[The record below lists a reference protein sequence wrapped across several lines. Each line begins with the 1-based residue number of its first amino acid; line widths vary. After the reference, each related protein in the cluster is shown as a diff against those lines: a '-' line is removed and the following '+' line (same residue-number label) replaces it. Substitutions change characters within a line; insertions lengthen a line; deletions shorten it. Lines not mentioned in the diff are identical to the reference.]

1 MARVSIQT
9 DLKNITDGASST
21 VSASL
26 DGVPFTTSTI
36 ISSRVFTKASNTS
49 YITEPYVSFNK
60 TKTPSDYT
68 YTRTQD
74 NSAGTTTF
82 TVKYRHPLKP
92 PTTDVIEFLGEAK
105 TDLAVSTGK
114 IYSYKIKDE
123 RLNPLGETRFLKIY
137 GDPNTAL
144 KLDVTKNPRVNP
156 EGDATSIINGEKTV
170 LIGENGSYTT
180 PIIFPS
186 TTLKTSY
193 RVKLT
198 EIEEG
203 SFPLDMASP
212 FTTTIDQFPTCEVRL
227 IISGTIASTGT
238 TALTAPTTLKYFG
251 KTGSTLM
258 TTFKFVATKTVDI
271 EAKGTFEP
279 ADFTQTD
286 KTSSTLTDT
295 EDYREG
301 TGLAYGYIPT
311 TVDFSNLSIS
321 FNNNLTPNE
330 AVIEGT
336 IRIKFGYNSGGHT
349 AIALGV
355 GDIIQN
361 A

>member
-1 MARVSIQT
+1 
-9 DLKNITDGASST
+9 
-21 VSASL
+21 
-26 DGVPFTTSTI
+26 
-36 ISSRVFTKASNTS
+36 
-49 YITEPYVSFNK
+49 
-60 TKTPSDYT
+60 
-68 YTRTQD
+68 
-74 NSAGTTTF
+74 
-82 TVKYRHPLKP
+82 
-92 PTTDVIEFLGEAK
+92 
-105 TDLAVSTGK
+105 
-114 IYSYKIKDE
+114 
-123 RLNPLGETRFLKIY
+123 
-137 GDPNTAL
+137 
-144 KLDVTKNPRVNP
+144 
-156 EGDATSIINGEKTV
+156 
-170 LIGENGSYTT
+170 
-180 PIIFPS
+180 
-186 TTLKTSY
+186 
-193 RVKLT
+193 
-198 EIEEG
+198 
-203 SFPLDMASP
+203 
-212 FTTTIDQFPTCEVRL
+212 
-227 IISGTIASTGT
+227 
-238 TALTAPTTLKYFG
+238 